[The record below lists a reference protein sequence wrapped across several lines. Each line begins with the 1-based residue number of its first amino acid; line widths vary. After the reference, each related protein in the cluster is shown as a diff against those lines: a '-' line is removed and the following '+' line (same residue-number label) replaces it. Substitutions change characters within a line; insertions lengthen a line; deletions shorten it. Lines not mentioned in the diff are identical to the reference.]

1 MSDDAYENDF
11 DFDEEEDAMVEFG
24 VDADGN
30 ELNGGG
36 GADADEDDENAAD
49 SDDERVEDYGDE
61 VIDDEVMEEPE
72 AGKEDPP
79 LLKKLIKQNR
89 EAGEA
94 LARKVYEEMPGAVGE
109 TRPPKKKAS
118 RDKDATVP
126 DSADAPDPQAELAAL
141 TKIHHAK
148 TPAPMSMSMKDAVP
162 DAAAAETKDSAPAP
176 APAPT
181 KKPGSREP
189 SPDKEARRKEK
200 EEKRKR
206 KEEKRRRKEEK
217 KAKKA
222 KTAAAAAAA
231 AEAVATSAPADEPRL
246 GWDHANDWFTTYKAP
261 KAKEK
266 VAYGLERRPA
276 PAVPSGVSI
285 PRKLIYSC
293 EEAGEG
299 TLLLRRPDTR
309 AIVAYASE
317 SYNVY
322 GEKTAFKPWDWNS
335 SREHKYGLVDLMRDN
350 AILLQRVRVLP
361 KCDPD
366 SKEEKVALQE
376 ARSKDRDLQQ
386 DVYMTLAAFNVN
398 DDTDEEVKLSSLK
411 AKGQLHVVLT
421 KLEMIPSARE
431 LMRRIGDKVCV
442 W

>member
-11 DFDEEEDAMVEFG
+11 DFDEEEEDAMVEFG

-36 GADADEDDENAAD
+36 GADADADEDDENAAD

-61 VIDDEVMEEPE
+61 IIDDEVMEEPE
-72 AGKEDPP
+72 AVE
-79 LLKKLIKQNR
+79 
-89 EAGEA
+89 
-94 LARKVYEEMPGAVGE
+94 
-109 TRPPKKKAS
+109 PPKKKAS
-118 RDKDATVP
+118 RDKDAAVP

-141 TKIHHAK
+141 TKIHNAK

-162 DAAAAETKDSAPAP
+162 DAAAEAKDPTPTPAP
-176 APAPT
+176 A
-181 KKPGSREP
+181 KKSGSREP

-206 KEEKRRRKEEK
+206 KEEKRKKKEEKAKKKEEKAKKKEEK
-217 KAKKA
+217 K
-222 KTAAAAAAA
+222 AAA
-231 AEAVATSAPADEPRL
+231 AEAVATPAPVDIPRL
-246 GWDHANDWFTTYKAP
+246 GWDHAEDWFTTYKAP

-285 PRKLIYSC
+285 PRTLIYRCAS
-293 EEAGEG
+293 AGEN
-299 TLLLRRPDTR
+299 TLLLRRPGVR

-322 GEKTAFKPWDWNS
+322 GEKTDFKPWDWNS
-335 SREHKYGLVDLMRDN
+335 SREHKYGVVDLMRND

-366 SKEEKVALQE
+366 SEEEKAALKE
-376 ARSKDRDLQQ
+376 ALSKDRNLQH
-386 DVYMTLAAFNVN
+386 DAYMTLAAFKVN
-398 DDTDEEVKLSSLK
+398 DDADKEVKLSDLK
-411 AKGQLHVVLT
+411 AEGKLPVVWA
-421 KLEMIPSARE
+421 KLEMIASARE
-431 LMRRIGDKVCV
+431 LMRRIGDKVRDGGDGGGSDLTIPRCR
-442 W
+442 WRP